1 MSTSEQSERR
11 RPHNAPPGTDYWAA
25 RERLREERIVVK
37 TEGTTTVAYQD
48 TALVLKESA
57 DAFTQAVAPQEQ
69 LAAAA
74 QRRLQGLSSR
84 SGAPG
89 TCCLHLLPGSPCHFQ
104 RVQTPTERASRA
116 EPPSHN
122 THCHADEVIAPQ
134 SQSAAPYPR
143 APFRE
148 PVSRDGL
155 PSYDP
160 KRAY

>member
-48 TALVLKESA
+48 KALVLKESA
-57 DAFTQAVAPQEQ
+57 DAFTQAVAPEEQ

-89 TCCLHLLPGSPCHFQ
+89 TCCLHLLPAP
-104 RVQTPTERASRA
+104 RVTSSVSRPLLIGPAVPNRRPTTPTVT
-116 EPPSHN
+116 P
-122 THCHADEVIAPQ
+122 T
-134 SQSAAPYPR
+134 
-143 APFRE
+143 
-148 PVSRDGL
+148 
-155 PSYDP
+155 
-160 KRAY
+160 K